1 MLLNLLNLLFTV
13 YTLLLLG
20 RIIGSW
26 FMGYS
31 NNPVWIFICRYTDPY
46 LNIFRRFIPPLGNFD
61 ISPLVAFFVLKFL
74 QSFLINILR

>member
-1 MLLNLLNLLFTV
+1 MLVNLLNLLFTA

-31 NNPVWIFICRYTDPY
+31 RSPLWLFICKCTDPY
-46 LNIFRRFIPPLGNFD
+46 LAVFRRFIPPLGHFD
-61 ISPLVAFFVLKFL
+61 VSPIVAFFALKIL
-74 QSFLINILR
+74 QSFLMALFR